1 MKEAFREIKR
11 LHGQEAILNIFPA
24 MPVSLAVQLGRV
36 WMPKADLSMTI
47 FDQNR
52 ELGGFVKAID
62 IVHQSG

>member
-1 MKEAFREIKR
+1 MSLSAMFFASAM
-11 LHGQEAILNIFPA
+11 LWSSFSGVTQPNI
-24 MPVSLAVQLGRV
+24 SLAVQLGRV

>member
-1 MKEAFREIKR
+1 
-11 LHGQEAILNIFPA
+11 

-62 IVHQSG
+62 IVHQSA